1 MHGGRSCTT
10 SAWVATPLVQ
20 RSCFSRSNFTYEY
33 IVSSSSCCWASR
45 VRSTKLYW
53 SSSAWKLRRAASR
66 SPALAWAAA
75 RFDSTSRR
83 IRPQTSSSHEK
94 SRPSWKFDRAPAE
107 DPDDPDVV
115 PVDVEVLADVP
126 LQDPPVAPQPN
137 VVD

>member
-75 RFDSTSRR
+75 RFDSTVRR

-94 SRPSWKFDRAPAE
+94 SRPSWKSERAP
-107 DPDDPDVV
+107 PDDPEVPEDATPPLDV
-115 PVDVEVLADVP
+115 PVD
-126 LQDPPVAPQPN
+126 DPPLDPTPN
-137 VVD
+137 VED